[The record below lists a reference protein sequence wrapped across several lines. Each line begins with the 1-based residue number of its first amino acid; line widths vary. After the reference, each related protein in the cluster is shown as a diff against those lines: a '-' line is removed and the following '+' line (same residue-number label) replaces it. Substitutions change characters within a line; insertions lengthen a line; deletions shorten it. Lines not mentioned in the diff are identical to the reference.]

1 MFFKQKQTGDS
12 TQPPSVQ
19 EARERLTKAMSSNP
33 DLTFRT
39 ILCSDNNAVLIA
51 YLVNLVDIRSLSEDI
66 IKPIQKESSTS
77 IGIEELNQIISTGNI
92 SAAEGREHAVQSLLT
107 GAVYLYSSKEKKS
120 LLVHIPHLD
129 ERSIDKAETESLVF
143 GPKIS
148 FTESIGKNINMIR
161 ANINDPKLR
170 TDKVTIG
177 ERVKTEIRIV
187 YIEDIADPENVQ
199 TVKQRISGIV
209 IDDVLDSSVLVQ
221 LIEDNSFTIF
231 PQFLLSELPD
241 RFSYSILRGKVGIL
255 VDRSPTAI
263 LTPTQFLS
271 FFESTEDVYMRWNLS
286 TFIRFLRFAAM
297 LISVFATPA
306 YVAALTYHYEVIPS
320 ALMISLG
327 QSRANV
333 PFPPVFEAL
342 LFEFIIELL
351 REAGARL
358 PTKVGQTMG
367 IVGGIVIGQ
376 ASVQAGFTSN
386 ILIIIIALSALG
398 SFTAPSY
405 MMGSA
410 IRIARF
416 PMIILAGFLGLI
428 GIMFGLCFILLHLLK
443 LTTLGRPYLAPIY
456 PFRKED
462 LKYSL
467 FRLPVQYLAKRP
479 ITNSP
484 IDYEIFPRRLAEK
497 KRDTDE

>member
-1 MFFKQKQTGDS
+1 MFFKPRQTGEAS
-12 TQPPSVQ
+12 QPSSVQ
-19 EARERLTKAMSSNP
+19 EVSRRLAKAMSNNP

-39 ILCSDNNAVLIA
+39 ILCEDNHAVLIA
-51 YLVNLVDIRSLSEDI
+51 YLVNLIDIRSLSEDI
-66 IKPIQKESSTS
+66 IKPIQQSSGKS

-92 SAAEGREHAVQSLLT
+92 QAAQGREHAVQGLLT
-107 GAVYLYSSKEKKS
+107 GSVYLYSSKENKS
-120 LLVHIPHLD
+120 LLVSIPHMD

-148 FTESIGKNINMIR
+148 FTESIGKNINIIR
-161 ANINDPKLR
+161 SNINDPMLR
-170 TDKVTIG
+170 TDKITIG

-187 YIEDIADPENVQ
+187 YIEDIADPENVE
-199 TVKQRISGIV
+199 TVKKRINEIV
-209 IDDVLDSSVLVQ
+209 IDDVLDSSVVVQ

-241 RFSYSILRGKVGIL
+241 RFTYSILRGKVGIL

-263 LTPTQFLS
+263 ITPSQFLS

-297 LISVFATPA
+297 FISVFATPA

-410 IRIARF
+410 IRITRF

-462 LKYSL
+462 LKYSI
-467 FRLPVQYLAKRP
+467 FRLPVQFLAKRP
-479 ITNSP
+479 ITNRP
-484 IDYEIFPRRLAEK
+484 IDHEIFPSRLAKK
-497 KRDTDE
+497 KRDSDE